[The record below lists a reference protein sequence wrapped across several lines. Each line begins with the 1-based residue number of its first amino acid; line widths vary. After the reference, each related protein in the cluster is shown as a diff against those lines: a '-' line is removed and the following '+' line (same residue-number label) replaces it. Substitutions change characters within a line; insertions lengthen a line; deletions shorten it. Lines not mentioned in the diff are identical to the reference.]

1 MFDTTIFLCKQAN
14 IDQLIFEFYFFIY
27 FSHIGSKVLG
37 ECKLIW
43 IVSIRLGSLLYLHS
57 CLAAGHLLSL
67 ALLPLYQ
74 VQKTQPKTIE
84 SDVCCRA
91 ALINSVIRKDQI
103 TRYNIYHR
111 IGHFFIHSFFIIQS
125 LYVHFY
131 IVHFLNICFICG
143 SLFIRY
149 TLYPIKFFELN

>member
-84 SDVCCRA
+84 
-91 ALINSVIRKDQI
+91 
-103 TRYNIYHR
+103 
-111 IGHFFIHSFFIIQS
+111 
-125 LYVHFY
+125 
-131 IVHFLNICFICG
+131 
-143 SLFIRY
+143 
-149 TLYPIKFFELN
+149 